1 MYANCKDIQNRSKR
15 IASNTL
21 VLFARMLI
29 ITFVNLYTVRWVLA
43 GLGTEDYG
51 IFNAVAGVVTAST
64 CISSVL
70 ALSTQRFY
78 SFAMGKGESDRLKE
92 IFSVSL
98 NIVVMIALVLLV
110 LFEIVGPWL
119 ISTQLT
125 IPVER
130 MEAAQWILQFSL
142 FSFIFTLLQIPF
154 IGAVFANENMG
165 YYALI
170 STIDCIVK
178 LLIAYCIGITG
189 GDDLV
194 YYGAALML
202 EAFMVMMLYVI
213 IARRKYPEC
222 KYTIVKKKKT
232 LYKELFSFSGWSFYG
247 ALAGV
252 GMTQGSTIIL
262 NVFFGPIINAA
273 FGIANQIYNAINT
286 LTNSIAIAF
295 RPAMIKSYSA
305 KENKYLEQLFFAS
318 SKAIL
323 YLLAMVLIPFIFE
336 AETLLTL
343 WLGECT
349 PTMVLFARLYAVYT
363 ICLALHNPITTIIQA
378 TGNIRKYSMYVE
390 SMTILCLPVSW
401 LLFKLGMPP
410 YFVFVT
416 MIGLCILAH
425 IIRLLMLQSSIS
437 VFTIS
442 KYLVRLVLP
451 GILIIS
457 ITTLIVYCIETLHVN
472 RIFQFLL
479 SFAVSAISIS
489 ILLYAVGISKKE
501 RTLIKELVN
510 RKLKK
515 IKQYGLHL
523 IGIVSNHCYTL
534 LLGRLY

>member
-1 MYANCKDIQNRSKR
+1 M
-15 IASNTL
+15 
-21 VLFARMLI
+21 
-29 ITFVNLYTVRWVLA
+29 
-43 GLGTEDYG
+43 
-51 IFNAVAGVVTAST
+51 
-64 CISSVL
+64 
-70 ALSTQRFY
+70 
-78 SFAMGKGESDRLKE
+78 
-92 IFSVSL
+92 SL
-98 NIVVMIALVLLV
+98 NIVVLIALFLFV

-119 ISTQLT
+119 VSTQLT
-125 IPVER
+125 IPGER
-130 MEAAQWILQFSL
+130 LEAAQWILQFSL

-178 LLIAYCIGITG
+178 LFIAYSIGITG

-222 KYTIVKKKKT
+222 KYTIVKKKT

-286 LTNSIAIAF
+286 LTNSVVIAF

-305 KENKYLEQLFFAS
+305 KENGYLEQLFFAS

-323 YLLAMVLIPFIFE
+323 YLLSMVLIPFIFE
-336 AETLLTL
+336 AETLLKL

-349 PTMVLFARLYAVYT
+349 PTMVLFAQLYAVYT

-401 LLFKLGMPP
+401 GFFKLGMPS
-410 YFVFVT
+410 YYVFIT

-425 IIRLLMLQSSIS
+425 IIRLLMLQTSIS
-437 VFTIS
+437 DLTVS
-442 KYLVRLVLP
+442 KYLAKLVLP
-451 GILIIS
+451 GFLIIS
-457 ITTLIVYCIETLHVN
+457 ITTLTVYCVEGLHTN
-472 RIFQFLL
+472 RILQLFL
-479 SFAVSAISIS
+479 SFVVSAISIS

-501 RTLIKELVN
+501 RSLIKDLVN
-510 RKLKK
+510 RKIKK
-515 IKQYGLHL
+515 
-523 IGIVSNHCYTL
+523 
-534 LLGRLY
+534 

>member
-78 SFAMGKGESDRLKE
+78 SFAMGKGEQERLKE

-98 NIVVMIALVLLV
+98 NIVMMIALVLFI

-178 LLIAYCIGITG
+178 LLIAYCIGMTG
-189 GDDLV
+189 GDNLV

-202 EAFMVMMLYVI
+202 EAFMVMLLYVF

-222 KYTIVKKKKT
+222 KYIIVKKKI

-286 LTNSIAIAF
+286 LTNSVVIAF
-295 RPAMIKSYSA
+295 RPAMIKAYSSNE
-305 KENKYLEQLFFAS
+305 KGYLEQLFFAS

-323 YLLAMVLIPFIFE
+323 YLLSMVLIPFIFE

-349 PTMVLFARLYAVYT
+349 PTMVLFAQLYAIYT

-401 LLFKLGMPP
+401 VLFKLGMPS
-410 YFVFVT
+410 YYVFVT

-425 IIRLLMLQSSIS
+425 IIRLLMLQTSIS
-437 VFTIS
+437 DLTVS
-442 KYLVRLVLP
+442 KYQARLVLP

-457 ITTLIVYCIETLHVN
+457 ITTLIVYCVEGLHTN
-472 RIFQFLL
+472 RILQLFL
-479 SFAVSAISIS
+479 SFIVSAISIS

-501 RTLIKELVN
+501 RSLIKDLVN
-510 RKLKK
+510 RKIKK
-515 IKQYGLHL
+515 
-523 IGIVSNHCYTL
+523 
-534 LLGRLY
+534 

>member
-1 MYANCKDIQNRSKR
+1 MSENNKDIQNRSKR

-21 VLFARMLI
+21 ALFARMLI
-29 ITFVNLYTVRWVLA
+29 ITFVNLYTVRWVLS

-64 CISSVL
+64 CVSSVL

-78 SFAMGKGESDRLKE
+78 SFAMGKGEQERLKE

-98 NIVVMIALVLLV
+98 NIVMIIALVFFI
-110 LFEIVGPWL
+110 LFEIAGPWL
-119 ISTQLT
+119 VSTQLT
-125 IPVER
+125 IPHER
-130 MEAAQWILQFSL
+130 LEAAQWILQFSL

-178 LLIAYCIGITG
+178 LLIAYCIGMTG
-189 GDDLV
+189 GDNLV

-202 EAFMVMMLYVI
+202 EAFMVMSLYVI

-222 KYTIVKKKKT
+222 KYTIVKKKKI
-232 LYKELFSFSGWSFYG
+232 LYKELFSFSSWSFYG

-286 LTNSIAIAF
+286 LTNSVVIAF
-295 RPAMIKSYSA
+295 RPAMIKAYSSN
-305 KENKYLEQLFFAS
+305 ENGYLEQLFFAS

-323 YLLAMVLIPFIFE
+323 YLLSMVLIPFIFE

-401 LLFKLGMPP
+401 VLFKLGMPS
-410 YFVFVT
+410 YYVFVT
-416 MIGLCILAH
+416 MIGLCVLAH
-425 IIRLLMLQSSIS
+425 IIRLLMLQTSIS
-437 VFTIS
+437 DLTVS
-442 KYLVRLVLP
+442 KYLARLVLP

-457 ITTLIVYCIETLHVN
+457 ITTLIIYCVEELHTN
-472 RIFQFLL
+472 RILQLFL
-479 SFAVSAISIS
+479 SFIVSGISIS

-501 RTLIKELVN
+501 RSLIKDLVN
-510 RKLKK
+510 RKIKK
-515 IKQYGLHL
+515 
-523 IGIVSNHCYTL
+523 
-534 LLGRLY
+534 

>member
-1 MYANCKDIQNRSKR
+1 MYASSKNIQNRSKR

-29 ITFVNLYTVRWVLA
+29 ITFVNLYTIRWVLA

-64 CISSVL
+64 CFSNVL

-78 SFAMGKGESDRLKE
+78 SFAMGKGDTERLKE

-98 NIVVMIALVLLV
+98 NIVMLTALI
-110 LFEIVGPWL
+110 LFIIIELIGPWL

-125 IPVER
+125 IPQER
-130 MEAAQWILQFSL
+130 LEVAQWIFQFSL
-142 FSFIFTLLQIPF
+142 CSFIFTLLQIPF
-154 IGAVFANENMG
+154 IGAIFANENMG

-178 LLIAYCIGITG
+178 LLIAYCIGMTG
-189 GDDLV
+189 GDNLLF
-194 YYGAALML
+194 YGAALMF
-202 EAFMVMMLYVI
+202 EALMVMILYII
-213 IARRKYPEC
+213 IAKKKYSEC
-222 KYTIVKKKKT
+222 KYTIVRKKS

-262 NVFFGPIINAA
+262 NIFFGPIINAA

-286 LTNSIAIAF
+286 LTNSIVIAF

-305 KENKYLEQLFFAS
+305 KENGYLEQLFFAS

-323 YLLAMVLIPFIFE
+323 YLLTMVLIPFIFE
-336 AETLLTL
+336 AETLLKL
-343 WLGECT
+343 WLGKYT
-349 PTMVLFARLYAVYT
+349 PTMVLYSRLYAVYT

-390 SMTILCLPVSW
+390 SLTILCLPICW
-401 LLFKLGMPP
+401 ILFKLGMPS
-410 YFVFVT
+410 YYVFIT

-425 IIRLLMLQSSIS
+425 IIRLLMLQKSIS
-437 VFTIS
+437 YLTIF
-442 KYLVRLVLP
+442 KYMERLVLP

-457 ITTLIVYCIETLHVN
+457 ATTLIVYCVETLNTN
-472 RIFQFLL
+472 RILQLIL

-489 ILLYAVGISKKE
+489 ILLYTVGISKTE
-501 RTLIKELVN
+501 RKLIKELVN
-510 RKLKK
+510 RKIKK
-515 IKQYGLHL
+515 
-523 IGIVSNHCYTL
+523 
-534 LLGRLY
+534 

>member
-1 MYANCKDIQNRSKR
+1 MSEKSKDIQNRSKR
-15 IASNTL
+15 ISSKTV

-43 GLGTEDYG
+43 GLGTIDYG

-64 CISSVL
+64 CFSSVL

-78 SFAMGKGESDRLKE
+78 SFAMGKGEQERLKE

-98 NIVVMIALVLLV
+98 NIVILIALVLFV
-110 LFEIVGPWL
+110 LFEIAGPWL
-119 ISTQLT
+119 VSTQLT
-125 IPVER
+125 IPGER
-130 MEAAQWILQFSL
+130 LEAALWILQFSL

-178 LLIAYCIGITG
+178 LLIAYCIGMTG
-189 GDDLV
+189 GDNLV
-194 YYGAALML
+194 YYGAALMF
-202 EAFMVMMLYVI
+202 EAFIVMMLYVI

-222 KYTIVKKKKT
+222 KYTIVKKKT

-286 LTNSIAIAF
+286 LTNSVVIAF

-305 KENKYLEQLFFAS
+305 RETGYLEQLFFAS

-349 PTMVLFARLYAVYT
+349 PTMVLYARLYAIYT
-363 ICLALHNPITTIIQA
+363 ICMALHNPITTIIQA

-401 LLFKLGMPP
+401 CLFKLGMPS
-410 YFVFVT
+410 YFVFIT

-425 IIRLLMLQSSIS
+425 IIRLLMLQRSIS
-437 VFTIS
+437 NFTIS
-442 KYLVRLVLP
+442 KYLMRLVLP
-451 GILIIS
+451 GVLIVS
-457 ITTLIVYCIETLHVN
+457 TTTLIVYCVETLHTN
-472 RIFQFLL
+472 RFLQLTL
-479 SFAVSAISIS
+479 SFAVSAVCIS
-489 ILLYAVGISKKE
+489 ILLYAVGISNKE
-501 RTLIKELVN
+501 RDLIKELVN

-515 IKQYGLHL
+515 
-523 IGIVSNHCYTL
+523 
-534 LLGRLY
+534 

>member
-1 MYANCKDIQNRSKR
+1 MSGKNKDIQNRSKR

-78 SFAMGKGESDRLKE
+78 SFAMGKGEQERLKE

-98 NIVVMIALVLLV
+98 NIVMLIALILFI
-110 LFEIVGPWL
+110 LFEIAGPWL
-119 ISTQLT
+119 VSTQLT
-125 IPVER
+125 IPGER
-130 MEAAQWILQFSL
+130 LEAAQWILQLSL
-142 FSFIFTLLQIPF
+142 FSFMFTLLQIPF

-178 LLIAYCIGITG
+178 LFIAYCIGMTG

-194 YYGAALML
+194 YYGTALML
-202 EAFMVMMLYVI
+202 EAFMVMLLYVI

-222 KYTIVKKKKT
+222 KYTIVKKKT

-262 NVFFGPIINAA
+262 NVFFGPTINAA

-286 LTNSIAIAF
+286 LTNSVVIAF

-305 KENKYLEQLFFAS
+305 KENGYLEQLFFAS

-323 YLLAMVLIPFIFE
+323 YLLSMVLIPFIFE
-336 AETLLTL
+336 AETLLKL

-378 TGNIRKYSMYVE
+378 TGNIRKYSIYVE
-390 SMTILCLPVSW
+390 SMTILCLPVCW
-401 LLFKLGMPP
+401 GLFKLGMPS
-410 YFVFVT
+410 YYVFVT

-425 IIRLLMLQSSIS
+425 IIRLLMLQASITDLT
-437 VFTIS
+437 VS
-442 KYLVRLVLP
+442 KYLARLVLP

-457 ITTLIVYCIETLHVN
+457 MTTLIVYCIEGLHTN
-472 RIFQFLL
+472 RILQLIL
-479 SFAVSAISIS
+479 AFAVSAVSIS
-489 ILLYAVGISKKE
+489 ILLYTVGISKKE
-501 RTLIKELVN
+501 RSLIKELVN

-515 IKQYGLHL
+515 
-523 IGIVSNHCYTL
+523 
-534 LLGRLY
+534 

>member
-98 NIVVMIALVLLV
+98 NIVVLIALVLLV

-178 LLIAYCIGITG
+178 LLIAYSIGMTG
-189 GDDLV
+189 GDNLV

-202 EAFMVMMLYVI
+202 EAFMVMLLYVI

-222 KYTIVKKKKT
+222 KYTIVKKKI

-286 LTNSIAIAF
+286 LTNSVVIAF
-295 RPAMIKSYSA
+295 RPAMIKAYSSN
-305 KENKYLEQLFFAS
+305 ENGYLEQLFFAS

-323 YLLAMVLIPFIFE
+323 YLLSMVLIPFIFE

-349 PTMVLFARLYAVYT
+349 PTMVLFAQLYAVYT

-401 LLFKLGMPP
+401 VLFKLGMPS
-410 YFVFVT
+410 YYVFVT

-425 IIRLLMLQSSIS
+425 IIRLLMLQTSIS
-437 VFTIS
+437 DLTVS
-442 KYLVRLVLP
+442 KYLARLVLP

-457 ITTLIVYCIETLHVN
+457 ITTLIVYCVEGLHTN
-472 RIFQFLL
+472 RILQLFL
-479 SFAVSAISIS
+479 SFIVSAISIS

-501 RTLIKELVN
+501 RSLIKDLVN
-510 RKLKK
+510 RKIKK
-515 IKQYGLHL
+515 
-523 IGIVSNHCYTL
+523 
-534 LLGRLY
+534 

>member
-1 MYANCKDIQNRSKR
+1 MSEKNKDIQNRSKR

-78 SFAMGKGESDRLKE
+78 SFAMGKGEQERLKE

-98 NIVVMIALVLLV
+98 NIVMMIALVLFI

-178 LLIAYCIGITG
+178 LLIAYSIGMTG
-189 GDDLV
+189 GDNLV

-202 EAFMVMMLYVI
+202 EAFMVMLLYVI

-222 KYTIVKKKKT
+222 KYTIVKKKI

-286 LTNSIAIAF
+286 LTNSVVIAF
-295 RPAMIKSYSA
+295 RPAMIKAYSSNE
-305 KENKYLEQLFFAS
+305 KGYLEQLFFAS

-323 YLLAMVLIPFIFE
+323 YLLSMVLIPFIFE

-349 PTMVLFARLYAVYT
+349 PTMVLFAQLYAVYT

-401 LLFKLGMPP
+401 VLFKLGMPS
-410 YFVFVT
+410 YYVFVT

-425 IIRLLMLQSSIS
+425 IIRLLMLQTSIS
-437 VFTIS
+437 DLTAS
-442 KYLVRLVLP
+442 KYLARLVLP

-457 ITTLIVYCIETLHVN
+457 ITTLIIYCVEGLHTN
-472 RIFQFLL
+472 RILQLFL
-479 SFAVSAISIS
+479 SFIVSAISIS

-501 RTLIKELVN
+501 RSLIKDLVN
-510 RKLKK
+510 RKIKK
-515 IKQYGLHL
+515 
-523 IGIVSNHCYTL
+523 
-534 LLGRLY
+534 

>member
-29 ITFVNLYTVRWVLA
+29 ITFVNLYNVRWVLA

-78 SFAMGKGESDRLKE
+78 SFAMGKGEQERLKE

-98 NIVVMIALVLLV
+98 NIVMMIALVLFI

-178 LLIAYCIGITG
+178 LLIAYCIGMTG
-189 GDDLV
+189 GDNLV

-202 EAFMVMMLYVI
+202 EAFMVMLLYVI

-222 KYTIVKKKKT
+222 KYTIVKKKI

-286 LTNSIAIAF
+286 LTNSVVIAF
-295 RPAMIKSYSA
+295 RPAMIKAYSSNE
-305 KENKYLEQLFFAS
+305 KGYLEQLFFAS

-323 YLLAMVLIPFIFE
+323 YLLSMVLIPFIFE

-349 PTMVLFARLYAVYT
+349 PTMVLFAQLYAVYT

-401 LLFKLGMPP
+401 VLFKLGMPS
-410 YFVFVT
+410 YYVFVT

-425 IIRLLMLQSSIS
+425 IIRLLMLQTSIS
-437 VFTIS
+437 DLTVS
-442 KYLVRLVLP
+442 KYQARLVLP

-457 ITTLIVYCIETLHVN
+457 ITTLIVYCVEGLHTN
-472 RIFQFLL
+472 RILQLFL
-479 SFAVSAISIS
+479 SFIVSAISIS

-501 RTLIKELVN
+501 RSLIKDLVN
-510 RKLKK
+510 RKIKK
-515 IKQYGLHL
+515 
-523 IGIVSNHCYTL
+523 
-534 LLGRLY
+534 

>member
-78 SFAMGKGESDRLKE
+78 SFAMGKGEQERLKE

-98 NIVVMIALVLLV
+98 NIVMMIALVLFI

-178 LLIAYCIGITG
+178 LLIAYSIGMTG
-189 GDDLV
+189 GDNLV

-202 EAFMVMMLYVI
+202 EAFMVMLLYVF

-222 KYTIVKKKKT
+222 KYTIVKKKI

-286 LTNSIAIAF
+286 LTNSVVIAF
-295 RPAMIKSYSA
+295 RPAMIKAYSSNE
-305 KENKYLEQLFFAS
+305 KGYLEQLFFAS

-323 YLLAMVLIPFIFE
+323 YLLSMVLIPFIFE

-349 PTMVLFARLYAVYT
+349 PTMVLFAQLYAVYT

-401 LLFKLGMPP
+401 VLFKLGMPS
-410 YFVFVT
+410 YYVFVT

-425 IIRLLMLQSSIS
+425 IIRLLMLQTSIS
-437 VFTIS
+437 DLTAS
-442 KYLVRLVLP
+442 KYLARLVLP

-457 ITTLIVYCIETLHVN
+457 ITTLIIYCVEGLHTN
-472 RIFQFLL
+472 RILQLFL
-479 SFAVSAISIS
+479 SFIVSAISIS

-501 RTLIKELVN
+501 RSLIKDLVN
-510 RKLKK
+510 RKIKK
-515 IKQYGLHL
+515 
-523 IGIVSNHCYTL
+523 
-534 LLGRLY
+534 

>member
-78 SFAMGKGESDRLKE
+78 SFAMGKGEQERLKE

-98 NIVVMIALVLLV
+98 NIVMMIALVLFI

-178 LLIAYCIGITG
+178 LLIAYSIGMTG

-202 EAFMVMMLYVI
+202 EAFMVMLLYVF

-222 KYTIVKKKKT
+222 KYTIVKKKI

-286 LTNSIAIAF
+286 LTNSVVIAF
-295 RPAMIKSYSA
+295 RPAMIKAYSSNE
-305 KENKYLEQLFFAS
+305 KGYLEQLFFAS

-323 YLLAMVLIPFIFE
+323 YLLSMVLIPFIFE

-349 PTMVLFARLYAVYT
+349 PTMVLFARLYAIYT
-363 ICLALHNPITTIIQA
+363 ICMALHNPITTIIQA

-401 LLFKLGMPP
+401 GLFKLGMPS
-410 YFVFVT
+410 YYVFIT
-416 MIGLCILAH
+416 MIGLCVLAH
-425 IIRLLMLQSSIS
+425 IIRLLMLQTSIS
-437 VFTIS
+437 DLTVS
-442 KYLVRLVLP
+442 KYLARLVLP

-457 ITTLIVYCIETLHVN
+457 ITTLIVYCVEGLHTN
-472 RIFQFLL
+472 RILQLFL
-479 SFAVSAISIS
+479 SYIVSAISIS
-489 ILLYAVGISKKE
+489 ILLYAVGISKNE
-501 RTLIKELVN
+501 RSLIKDLVN

-515 IKQYGLHL
+515 
-523 IGIVSNHCYTL
+523 
-534 LLGRLY
+534 

>member
-1 MYANCKDIQNRSKR
+1 MYANCKDIQNHSKR

-98 NIVVMIALVLLV
+98 NIVVLIALFLFV
-110 LFEIVGPWL
+110 LFEIAGPWL
-119 ISTQLT
+119 VSTQLT
-125 IPVER
+125 IPEER
-130 MEAAQWILQFSL
+130 LEAAQWILQFSL

-154 IGAVFANENMG
+154 IGAVFANENMR

-178 LLIAYCIGITG
+178 LLIAYSIGITG

-286 LTNSIAIAF
+286 LTNSVIIAF

-305 KENKYLEQLFFAS
+305 KENGYLEQLFFAS

-349 PTMVLFARLYAVYT
+349 PTMVLFSRLYTIYT
-363 ICLALHNPITTIIQA
+363 ICMALHNPITTIIQA

-401 LLFKLGMPP
+401 CLFKLGMPS
-410 YFVFVT
+410 YFVFIT

-425 IIRLLMLQSSIS
+425 IIRLLMLQTSIS
-437 VFTIS
+437 DLTVS
-442 KYLVRLVLP
+442 KYLAKLVLP
-451 GILIIS
+451 GFLIIS
-457 ITTLIVYCIETLHVN
+457 ITTLIVYCVEGLHTN
-472 RIFQFLL
+472 RILQLFL
-479 SFAVSAISIS
+479 SFVVSAISIS

-501 RTLIKELVN
+501 RSLIKDLVN
-510 RKLKK
+510 RKK
-515 IKQYGLHL
+515 
-523 IGIVSNHCYTL
+523 
-534 LLGRLY
+534 

>member
-1 MYANCKDIQNRSKR
+1 MSNKNKDIQNRSKR

-29 ITFVNLYTVRWVLA
+29 ITFVNLYTVRWVLT

-64 CISSVL
+64 CFSSVL

-78 SFAMGKGESDRLKE
+78 SFAMGKGEQERLKE

-98 NIVVMIALVLLV
+98 NIVMLIAFV
-110 LFEIVGPWL
+110 LFVLFKLAGPWL
-119 ISTQLT
+119 VSTQLT
-125 IPVER
+125 IPAER
-130 MEAAQWILQFSL
+130 LEAAQWILQFSL

-178 LLIAYCIGITG
+178 LLIAYCIGMTG
-189 GDDLV
+189 GDNLV

-202 EAFMVMMLYVI
+202 EAFMVMLLYVI
-213 IARRKYPEC
+213 ISRKKYQEC
-222 KYTIVKKKKT
+222 KYTIVKKKT

-286 LTNSIAIAF
+286 LTNSVVIAF

-305 KENKYLEQLFFAS
+305 KENGYLEQLFFAS

-323 YLLAMVLIPFIFE
+323 YLLSMVLIPFIFE
-336 AETLLTL
+336 AETLLKL

-378 TGNIRKYSMYVE
+378 TGNIRKYSIYVE

-401 LLFKLGMPP
+401 VLFKLGMPS

-425 IIRLLMLQSSIS
+425 IIRLLMLQASIADLT
-437 VFTIS
+437 VS
-442 KYLVRLVLP
+442 KYLARLVLP

-457 ITTLIVYCIETLHVN
+457 MTTLIVYCIEGLHTN
-472 RIFQFLL
+472 RILQLIL
-479 SFAVSAISIS
+479 AFAVSAVSIS
-489 ILLYAVGISKKE
+489 ILLYTVGISKKE
-501 RTLIKELVN
+501 RSLIKELVN

-515 IKQYGLHL
+515 
-523 IGIVSNHCYTL
+523 
-534 LLGRLY
+534 

>member
-1 MYANCKDIQNRSKR
+1 MSGKNKDIQNRSKR

-78 SFAMGKGESDRLKE
+78 SFAMGKGEQERLKE

-98 NIVVMIALVLLV
+98 NIVMLIALILFI
-110 LFEIVGPWL
+110 LFEIAGPWL
-119 ISTQLT
+119 VSTQLT
-125 IPVER
+125 IPAER
-130 MEAAQWILQFSL
+130 LEAAQWILQFSL

-178 LLIAYCIGITG
+178 LLIAYCIGMTG
-189 GDDLV
+189 GDNLV

-202 EAFMVMMLYVI
+202 EAFMVMLLYVI
-213 IARRKYPEC
+213 ISRKKYPEC
-222 KYTIVKKKKT
+222 KYTIVKKKT

-286 LTNSIAIAF
+286 LTNSVVIAF

-305 KENKYLEQLFFAS
+305 KENGYLEQLFFAS

-323 YLLAMVLIPFIFE
+323 YLLSMVLIPFIFE

-378 TGNIRKYSMYVE
+378 TGNIRKYSIYVE

-401 LLFKLGMPP
+401 VLFKLGMPS

-425 IIRLLMLQSSIS
+425 IIRLLMLQASITDLT
-437 VFTIS
+437 VS
-442 KYLVRLVLP
+442 KYMARLVLP

-457 ITTLIVYCIETLHVN
+457 MTTLIVYCIEGLHTN
-472 RIFQFLL
+472 RILQLIL
-479 SFAVSAISIS
+479 AFAVSAVSIS
-489 ILLYAVGISKKE
+489 ILLYTVGISKKE
-501 RTLIKELVN
+501 RSLIKELVN

-515 IKQYGLHL
+515 
-523 IGIVSNHCYTL
+523 
-534 LLGRLY
+534 

>member
-29 ITFVNLYTVRWVLA
+29 ITFVNLYTVRWILA

-64 CISSVL
+64 CVSSVL

-78 SFAMGKGESDRLKE
+78 SFAMGKGEQERLKE

-98 NIVVMIALVLLV
+98 NIVMMIAFVLLV
-110 LFEIVGPWL
+110 LFELAGPWL
-119 ISTQLT
+119 VSTQLT
-125 IPVER
+125 IPQER
-130 MEAAQWILQFSL
+130 LEAAQWILLFSL

-178 LLIAYCIGITG
+178 LLIAYCIGMTG
-189 GDDLV
+189 GDNLV

-202 EAFMVMMLYVI
+202 EAFMVMLLYVI

-222 KYTIVKKKKT
+222 KYTIVKKKI

-286 LTNSIAIAF
+286 LTNSVIIAF

-305 KENKYLEQLFFAS
+305 KENGYLEQLFFAS

-349 PTMVLFARLYAVYT
+349 PTLVLFSRLYTIYT
-363 ICLALHNPITTIIQA
+363 ICMALHNPITTIIQA
-378 TGNIRKYSMYVE
+378 TGNIRQYSMYVE

-401 LLFKLGMPP
+401 VLFKLGMPS
-410 YFVFVT
+410 YYVFVT
-416 MIGLCILAH
+416 MIGLCVLAH
-425 IIRLLMLQSSIS
+425 IIRLLMLQTSIS
-437 VFTIS
+437 DLTVS
-442 KYLVRLVLP
+442 KYLAKLVLP
-451 GILIIS
+451 GFLIIS
-457 ITTLIVYCIETLHVN
+457 ITTLIVYCVEGLHTN
-472 RIFQFLL
+472 RNLQLFL
-479 SFAVSAISIS
+479 SFIVSAISIS
-489 ILLYAVGISKKE
+489 ILLYTVGISKNE
-501 RTLIKELVN
+501 RSLIKDLVN
-510 RKLKK
+510 RKIKK
-515 IKQYGLHL
+515 
-523 IGIVSNHCYTL
+523 
-534 LLGRLY
+534 

>member
-1 MYANCKDIQNRSKR
+1 MSGKNKDIQNRSKR

-78 SFAMGKGESDRLKE
+78 SFAMGKGEQERLKE

-98 NIVVMIALVLLV
+98 NIVMLIALILFI
-110 LFEIVGPWL
+110 LFEIAGPWL
-119 ISTQLT
+119 VSTQLT
-125 IPVER
+125 IPGER
-130 MEAAQWILQFSL
+130 LEAAQWILQLSL
-142 FSFIFTLLQIPF
+142 FSFMFTLLQIPF

-178 LLIAYCIGITG
+178 LFIAYCIGMTG

-194 YYGAALML
+194 YYGTALML
-202 EAFMVMMLYVI
+202 EAFMVMLLYVI

-222 KYTIVKKKKT
+222 KYTIVKKKT

-286 LTNSIAIAF
+286 LTNSVVIAF

-305 KENKYLEQLFFAS
+305 NENGYLEQLFFAS

-323 YLLAMVLIPFIFE
+323 YLLSMVLIPFIFE
-336 AETLLTL
+336 AETLLKL

-378 TGNIRKYSMYVE
+378 TGNIRKYSIYVE

-401 LLFKLGMPP
+401 GLFKLGLPS
-410 YFVFVT
+410 YNVFVT
-416 MIGLCILAH
+416 MIGLCVLAH
-425 IIRLLMLQSSIS
+425 IIRLLMLQASIS
-437 VFTIS
+437 DLTVS
-442 KYLVRLVLP
+442 KYLARLVLP

-457 ITTLIVYCIETLHVN
+457 ITTLIIYCVEELHTN
-472 RIFQFLL
+472 RILQLFL
-479 SFAVSAISIS
+479 SFIVSGISIS

-501 RTLIKELVN
+501 RSLIKDLVN
-510 RKLKK
+510 RKIKK
-515 IKQYGLHL
+515 
-523 IGIVSNHCYTL
+523 
-534 LLGRLY
+534 

>member
-21 VLFARMLI
+21 ALFARMLI
-29 ITFVNLYTVRWVLA
+29 ITFVNLYTVRWVLS

-64 CISSVL
+64 CVSSVL

-78 SFAMGKGESDRLKE
+78 SFAMGKGEQERLKE

-98 NIVVMIALVLLV
+98 NIVMMIAFVLLV
-110 LFEIVGPWL
+110 LFELAGPWL
-119 ISTQLT
+119 VSTQLT
-125 IPVER
+125 IPQER
-130 MEAAQWILQFSL
+130 LEAAQWILQFSL

-178 LLIAYCIGITG
+178 LLIAYSIGMTG
-189 GDDLV
+189 GDNLV

-202 EAFMVMMLYVI
+202 EAFMVMLLYVI

-222 KYTIVKKKKT
+222 KYTIVKKKI

-286 LTNSIAIAF
+286 LTNSVVIAF
-295 RPAMIKSYSA
+295 RPAMIKAYSSNE
-305 KENKYLEQLFFAS
+305 KGYLEQLFFAS

-323 YLLAMVLIPFIFE
+323 YLLSMVLIPFIFE

-349 PTMVLFARLYAVYT
+349 PTMVLFAQLYAVYT

-378 TGNIRKYSMYVE
+378 TGHIRKYSMYVE

-425 IIRLLMLQSSIS
+425 IIRLLMLQASIS
-437 VFTIS
+437 DLTVS
-442 KYLVRLVLP
+442 KYLARLVLP

-457 ITTLIVYCIETLHVN
+457 ITTLIVYCVEGLHTN
-472 RIFQFLL
+472 WILQLLL
-479 SFAVSAISIS
+479 SFAISAVSIS
-489 ILLYAVGISKKE
+489 ILLYVIGISKKE
-501 RTLIKELVN
+501 RSLIKELVN
-510 RKLKK
+510 RKINK
-515 IKQYGLHL
+515 
-523 IGIVSNHCYTL
+523 
-534 LLGRLY
+534 

>member
-1 MYANCKDIQNRSKR
+1 MSDKNKDIQNRSKR

-29 ITFVNLYTVRWVLA
+29 ITFVNLYTVRWVLS
-43 GLGTEDYG
+43 GLGAEDYG

-64 CISSVL
+64 CFSSVL

-78 SFAMGKGESDRLKE
+78 SFAMGKGESGRLKE

-98 NIVVMIALVLLV
+98 NIVVLIAFV
-110 LFEIVGPWL
+110 LFIIFEILGPWL

-125 IPVER
+125 IPGNR
-130 MEAAQWILQFSL
+130 LEAALLILQFSL

-178 LLIAYCIGITG
+178 LLIAYCIGMTG
-189 GDDLV
+189 GDNLV
-194 YYGAALML
+194 YYGAALMF
-202 EAFMVMMLYVI
+202 EALMVMMLYII
-213 IARRKYPEC
+213 IAKKKYPEC
-222 KYTIVKKKKT
+222 KYTIVRKKS

-252 GMTQGSTIIL
+252 GMTQGSTILL

-273 FGIANQIYNAINT
+273 FGIANQVYNATIT
-286 LTNSIAIAF
+286 LTNSIVIAF

-305 KENKYLEQLFFAS
+305 KENGYLEQLFFAS

-323 YLLAMVLIPFIFE
+323 YLLSMVLIPFIFE

-401 LLFKLGMPP
+401 VLFKLGLPS

-425 IIRLLMLQSSIS
+425 IIRLLMLQASIADLT
-437 VFTIS
+437 VS
-442 KYLVRLVLP
+442 KYLARLVLP

-457 ITTLIVYCIETLHVN
+457 MTTLIVYCIEGLHTN
-472 RIFQFLL
+472 RILQLIL
-479 SFAVSAISIS
+479 AFAVSAVSIS
-489 ILLYAVGISKKE
+489 ILLYVIGISKKE
-501 RTLIKELVN
+501 RSLIKELVN

-515 IKQYGLHL
+515 
-523 IGIVSNHCYTL
+523 
-534 LLGRLY
+534 

>member
-78 SFAMGKGESDRLKE
+78 SFAMGKGEQERLKE

-98 NIVVMIALVLLV
+98 NIVMMITLVLFI

-178 LLIAYCIGITG
+178 LLIAYSIGMTG

-202 EAFMVMMLYVI
+202 EAFMVMLLYVF

-222 KYTIVKKKKT
+222 KYTIVKKKI

-286 LTNSIAIAF
+286 LTNSVVIAF
-295 RPAMIKSYSA
+295 RPAMIKAYSSNE
-305 KENKYLEQLFFAS
+305 KGYLEQLFFAS

-323 YLLAMVLIPFIFE
+323 YLLSMVLIPFIFE

-349 PTMVLFARLYAVYT
+349 PTMVLFAQLYAIYT

-401 LLFKLGMPP
+401 VLFKLGMPS
-410 YFVFVT
+410 YYVFVT
-416 MIGLCILAH
+416 MIGLCVLAH
-425 IIRLLMLQSSIS
+425 IIRLLMLQTSIS
-437 VFTIS
+437 DLTAS
-442 KYLVRLVLP
+442 KYLARLVLP

-457 ITTLIVYCIETLHVN
+457 ITTLIIYCVEGLHTN
-472 RIFQFLL
+472 RILQLFL
-479 SFAVSAISIS
+479 SFIVSAISIS

-501 RTLIKELVN
+501 RSLIKDLVN
-510 RKLKK
+510 RKIKK
-515 IKQYGLHL
+515 
-523 IGIVSNHCYTL
+523 
-534 LLGRLY
+534 

>member
-1 MYANCKDIQNRSKR
+1 MSENNKDIPNRSKR

-29 ITFVNLYTVRWVLA
+29 ITFVNLYTIRWVLA

-64 CISSVL
+64 CASSVL

-78 SFAMGKGESDRLKE
+78 SFAMGKGEQERLKE

-98 NIVVMIALVLLV
+98 NIVMMIAFILLVLLE
-110 LFEIVGPWL
+110 LAGPWL
-119 ISTQLT
+119 VSTQLT
-125 IPVER
+125 IPQER
-130 MEAAQWILQFSL
+130 LEAAQWILQFSL

-154 IGAVFANENMG
+154 IGAVFANENME

-178 LLIAYCIGITG
+178 LLIAYCIGMTG
-189 GDDLV
+189 GDNLF
-194 YYGAALML
+194 YYGAALMI
-202 EAFMVMMLYVI
+202 EAFMVMLLYVI

-222 KYTIVKKKKT
+222 KYTIVKKKI

-286 LTNSIAIAF
+286 LTNSVVIAF
-295 RPAMIKSYSA
+295 RPAMIKAYSSNE
-305 KENKYLEQLFFAS
+305 KGYLEQLFFAS

-323 YLLAMVLIPFIFE
+323 YLLSMVLIPFIFE

-349 PTMVLFARLYAVYT
+349 PTMVLFAQLYAIYT

-401 LLFKLGMPP
+401 VLFKLGMPS
-410 YFVFVT
+410 YYVFVT
-416 MIGLCILAH
+416 MIGLCVLAH
-425 IIRLLMLQSSIS
+425 IIRLLMLQTSIS
-437 VFTIS
+437 DLTAS
-442 KYLVRLVLP
+442 KYLARLVLP

-457 ITTLIVYCIETLHVN
+457 ITTLIIYCVEGLHTN
-472 RIFQFLL
+472 RILQLFL
-479 SFAVSAISIS
+479 SFIVSAISIS

-501 RTLIKELVN
+501 RSLIKDLVN
-510 RKLKK
+510 RKIKK
-515 IKQYGLHL
+515 
-523 IGIVSNHCYTL
+523 
-534 LLGRLY
+534 

>member
-1 MYANCKDIQNRSKR
+1 MSEKNKDIQNRSKR

-78 SFAMGKGESDRLKE
+78 SFAMGKGEQERLKE

-98 NIVVMIALVLLV
+98 NIVMMIALVLFI

-178 LLIAYCIGITG
+178 LLIAYSIGMTG
-189 GDDLV
+189 GDNLV

-202 EAFMVMMLYVI
+202 EAFMVMLLYVI

-222 KYTIVKKKKT
+222 KYTIVKKKI

-286 LTNSIAIAF
+286 LTNSVVIAF
-295 RPAMIKSYSA
+295 RPAMIKAYSSNE
-305 KENKYLEQLFFAS
+305 KGYLEQLFFAS

-323 YLLAMVLIPFIFE
+323 YLLSMVLIPFIFE

-349 PTMVLFARLYAVYT
+349 PTMVLFAQLYAVYT

-401 LLFKLGMPP
+401 VLFKLGMPS
-410 YFVFVT
+410 YYVFVT

-425 IIRLLMLQSSIS
+425 IIRLLMLQTSIS
-437 VFTIS
+437 DLTVS
-442 KYLVRLVLP
+442 KYQARLVLP

-457 ITTLIVYCIETLHVN
+457 ITTLIVYCVEGLHTN
-472 RIFQFLL
+472 RILQLFL
-479 SFAVSAISIS
+479 SFIVSAISIS

-501 RTLIKELVN
+501 RSLIKDLVN
-510 RKLKK
+510 RKIKK
-515 IKQYGLHL
+515 
-523 IGIVSNHCYTL
+523 
-534 LLGRLY
+534 

>member
-29 ITFVNLYTVRWVLA
+29 LTFVNLYTVRWVLA

-110 LFEIVGPWL
+110 LFEIVDPWL

-178 LLIAYCIGITG
+178 LLIAYYIGMTG

-202 EAFMVMMLYVI
+202 EAFMVMLLYII

-222 KYTIVKKKKT
+222 KYTIVKKKT

-286 LTNSIAIAF
+286 LTNSVVIAF
-295 RPAMIKSYSA
+295 RPAMIKAYSSN
-305 KENKYLEQLFFAS
+305 ENGYLEQLFLLAARQYSICCRWFSSHSS
-318 SKAIL
+318 SKQRRCSH
-323 YLLAMVLIPFIFE
+323 F
-336 AETLLTL
+336 
-343 WLGECT
+343 G
-349 PTMVLFARLYAVYT
+349 
-363 ICLALHNPITTIIQA
+363 
-378 TGNIRKYSMYVE
+378 
-390 SMTILCLPVSW
+390 
-401 LLFKLGMPP
+401 
-410 YFVFVT
+410 
-416 MIGLCILAH
+416 
-425 IIRLLMLQSSIS
+425 
-437 VFTIS
+437 
-442 KYLVRLVLP
+442 
-451 GILIIS
+451 
-457 ITTLIVYCIETLHVN
+457 
-472 RIFQFLL
+472 
-479 SFAVSAISIS
+479 
-489 ILLYAVGISKKE
+489 
-501 RTLIKELVN
+501 
-510 RKLKK
+510 
-515 IKQYGLHL
+515 
-523 IGIVSNHCYTL
+523 
-534 LLGRLY
+534 

>member
-1 MYANCKDIQNRSKR
+1 MSDKNKDIQNRSKR

-29 ITFVNLYTVRWVLA
+29 ITFVNLYTVRWVLS
-43 GLGTEDYG
+43 GLGAEDYG

-64 CISSVL
+64 CFSSVL

-78 SFAMGKGESDRLKE
+78 SFAMGKGESGRLKE

-98 NIVVMIALVLLV
+98 NIVVLIAFV
-110 LFEIVGPWL
+110 LFIIFEILGPWL

-125 IPVER
+125 IPGNR
-130 MEAAQWILQFSL
+130 LEAALLILQFSL

-178 LLIAYCIGITG
+178 LLIAYCIGMTG
-189 GDDLV
+189 GDNLV

-202 EAFMVMMLYVI
+202 EALMVMMLYII
-213 IARRKYPEC
+213 IAKKKYPEC
-222 KYTIVKKKKT
+222 KYTIVRKMS

-252 GMTQGSTIIL
+252 GMTQGSTILL

-273 FGIANQIYNAINT
+273 FGIANQVYNATIT
-286 LTNSIAIAF
+286 LTNSIVIAF

-305 KENKYLEQLFFAS
+305 KENGYLEQLFFAS

-323 YLLAMVLIPFIFE
+323 YLLSMVLIPFIFE
-336 AETLLTL
+336 AKTLLTL

-401 LLFKLGMPP
+401 VLFKLGMPS

-425 IIRLLMLQSSIS
+425 IIRLLMLQASIADLT
-437 VFTIS
+437 VS
-442 KYLVRLVLP
+442 KYLARLVLP

-457 ITTLIVYCIETLHVN
+457 MTTLIVYCIEGLHTN
-472 RIFQFLL
+472 RILQLIL
-479 SFAVSAISIS
+479 AFAVSAVSIS
-489 ILLYAVGISKKE
+489 ILLYVIGISKKE
-501 RTLIKELVN
+501 RSLIKELVN

-515 IKQYGLHL
+515 
-523 IGIVSNHCYTL
+523 
-534 LLGRLY
+534 

>member
-29 ITFVNLYTVRWVLA
+29 LTFVNLYTVRWVLA

-178 LLIAYCIGITG
+178 LLIAYCIGMTG

-202 EAFMVMMLYVI
+202 EAFMVMLLYVI

-222 KYTIVKKKKT
+222 KYTIVKKKP

-286 LTNSIAIAF
+286 LTNSVVIAF
-295 RPAMIKSYSA
+295 RPAMIKAYSSN
-305 KENKYLEQLFFAS
+305 ENGYLEQLFLLAARQYSICCRWFSSHSS
-318 SKAIL
+318 SKQRRCSH
-323 YLLAMVLIPFIFE
+323 F
-336 AETLLTL
+336 
-343 WLGECT
+343 G
-349 PTMVLFARLYAVYT
+349 
-363 ICLALHNPITTIIQA
+363 
-378 TGNIRKYSMYVE
+378 
-390 SMTILCLPVSW
+390 
-401 LLFKLGMPP
+401 
-410 YFVFVT
+410 
-416 MIGLCILAH
+416 
-425 IIRLLMLQSSIS
+425 
-437 VFTIS
+437 
-442 KYLVRLVLP
+442 
-451 GILIIS
+451 
-457 ITTLIVYCIETLHVN
+457 
-472 RIFQFLL
+472 
-479 SFAVSAISIS
+479 
-489 ILLYAVGISKKE
+489 
-501 RTLIKELVN
+501 
-510 RKLKK
+510 
-515 IKQYGLHL
+515 
-523 IGIVSNHCYTL
+523 
-534 LLGRLY
+534 

>member
-1 MYANCKDIQNRSKR
+1 MSEKNKDIQNRSKR

-64 CISSVL
+64 CFSSVL

-78 SFAMGKGESDRLKE
+78 SFAMGKGEQERLKE

-98 NIVVMIALVLLV
+98 NIVMLIAFV
-110 LFEIVGPWL
+110 LFVLFKLAGPWL
-119 ISTQLT
+119 VSTQLT
-125 IPVER
+125 IPAER
-130 MEAAQWILQFSL
+130 LEAAQWILQFSL

-178 LLIAYCIGITG
+178 LLIAYCIGLTG
-189 GDDLV
+189 GDNLV

-222 KYTIVKKKKT
+222 KYTIVKKKT

-286 LTNSIAIAF
+286 LTNSVVIAF

-305 KENKYLEQLFFAS
+305 KENGYLEQLFFAS

-323 YLLAMVLIPFIFE
+323 YLLSMVLIPFIFE
-336 AETLLTL
+336 AETLLKL
-343 WLGECT
+343 WLGACT

-401 LLFKLGMPP
+401 LLFKLGMPS

-425 IIRLLMLQSSIS
+425 IIRLLMLQASIADLT
-437 VFTIS
+437 VS

-457 ITTLIVYCIETLHVN
+457 MTTLIVYGIEGLHTN
-472 RIFQFLL
+472 RILQLIL
-479 SFAVSAISIS
+479 AFAVSAVSIS

-501 RTLIKELVN
+501 RSLIKELVN

-515 IKQYGLHL
+515 
-523 IGIVSNHCYTL
+523 
-534 LLGRLY
+534 

>member
-29 ITFVNLYTVRWVLA
+29 ITFVNLYTVRWILA

-64 CISSVL
+64 CVSSVL

-78 SFAMGKGESDRLKE
+78 SFAMGKGEQERLKE

-98 NIVVMIALVLLV
+98 NIVMMIAFVLLV
-110 LFEIVGPWL
+110 LFELAGPWL
-119 ISTQLT
+119 VSTQLT
-125 IPVER
+125 IPQER
-130 MEAAQWILQFSL
+130 LEAAQWILQFSL

-178 LLIAYCIGITG
+178 LLIAYCIGMTG
-189 GDDLV
+189 GDNLV

-202 EAFMVMMLYVI
+202 EAFMVMLLYVI

-222 KYTIVKKKKT
+222 KYTIVKKKI

-286 LTNSIAIAF
+286 LTNSVVIAF
-295 RPAMIKSYSA
+295 RPAMIKAYSSN
-305 KENKYLEQLFFAS
+305 ENGYLELLFLLAARQYSICCRWFSSHSS
-318 SKAIL
+318 SKQRRCSH
-323 YLLAMVLIPFIFE
+323 F
-336 AETLLTL
+336 
-343 WLGECT
+343 G
-349 PTMVLFARLYAVYT
+349 
-363 ICLALHNPITTIIQA
+363 
-378 TGNIRKYSMYVE
+378 
-390 SMTILCLPVSW
+390 
-401 LLFKLGMPP
+401 
-410 YFVFVT
+410 
-416 MIGLCILAH
+416 
-425 IIRLLMLQSSIS
+425 
-437 VFTIS
+437 
-442 KYLVRLVLP
+442 
-451 GILIIS
+451 
-457 ITTLIVYCIETLHVN
+457 
-472 RIFQFLL
+472 
-479 SFAVSAISIS
+479 
-489 ILLYAVGISKKE
+489 
-501 RTLIKELVN
+501 
-510 RKLKK
+510 
-515 IKQYGLHL
+515 
-523 IGIVSNHCYTL
+523 
-534 LLGRLY
+534 

>member
-1 MYANCKDIQNRSKR
+1 MSEKNKDIQNRSKR

-78 SFAMGKGESDRLKE
+78 SFAMGKGEQERLKE

-98 NIVVMIALVLLV
+98 NIVMLIALFLFV
-110 LFEIVGPWL
+110 LFEIAGPWL
-119 ISTQLT
+119 VSTQLT
-125 IPVER
+125 IPGER
-130 MEAAQWILQFSL
+130 LEAAQWILQFSL

-178 LLIAYCIGITG
+178 LVIAYCIGMTG
-189 GDDLV
+189 GDNLV
-194 YYGAALML
+194 YYGVALML
-202 EAFMVMMLYVI
+202 EAFMVMLLYVI

-222 KYTIVKKKKT
+222 KYTIVKKKT

-286 LTNSIAIAF
+286 LTNSVVIAF

-305 KENKYLEQLFFAS
+305 KENEYLEQLFFAS
-318 SKAIL
+318 SKSIL

-425 IIRLLMLQSSIS
+425 IIRLLMLQASIS
-437 VFTIS
+437 DLTVS
-442 KYLVRLVLP
+442 KYLARLVLP

-457 ITTLIVYCIETLHVN
+457 ITTLIVYCVEGLHTN
-472 RIFQFLL
+472 WILQLLL
-479 SFAVSAISIS
+479 SFAISAVSIS
-489 ILLYAVGISKKE
+489 ILLYVIGISTKE
-501 RTLIKELVN
+501 RSLIEELVN
-510 RKLKK
+510 RKINK
-515 IKQYGLHL
+515 
-523 IGIVSNHCYTL
+523 
-534 LLGRLY
+534 

>member
-1 MYANCKDIQNRSKR
+1 MSEKNKDIQNRSKR

-64 CISSVL
+64 CVSSIL

-78 SFAMGKGESDRLKE
+78 SFAMGKGEQERLKE

-98 NIVVMIALVLLV
+98 NIVMMIALVLFI
-110 LFEIVGPWL
+110 LFEIAGPWL
-119 ISTQLT
+119 VSTQLT
-125 IPVER
+125 IPHER
-130 MEAAQWILQFSL
+130 LEAAQWILQFSL

-178 LLIAYCIGITG
+178 LLIAYCIGMTG
-189 GDDLV
+189 GDNLV

-202 EAFMVMMLYVI
+202 EAFMVMLLYVI

-222 KYTIVKKKKT
+222 KYSIVKKKA

-286 LTNSIAIAF
+286 LTNSVVIAF
-295 RPAMIKSYSA
+295 RPAMTKAYSSN
-305 KENKYLEQLFFAS
+305 ENGYLEQLFFAS

-323 YLLAMVLIPFIFE
+323 YLLSMVLIPFIFE

-349 PTMVLFARLYAVYT
+349 PTMVLFAQLYAVYT

-401 LLFKLGMPP
+401 VLFKLGMPS
-410 YFVFVT
+410 YYVFVT
-416 MIGLCILAH
+416 MIGLCVLAH
-425 IIRLLMLQSSIS
+425 IIRLLMLQTSIS
-437 VFTIS
+437 DLTVS
-442 KYLVRLVLP
+442 KYLARLVLP

-457 ITTLIVYCIETLHVN
+457 ITTLIIYCVEELHTN
-472 RIFQFLL
+472 RILQLFL
-479 SFAVSAISIS
+479 SFIVSGISIS

-501 RTLIKELVN
+501 RSLIKDLVN
-510 RKLKK
+510 RKIKK
-515 IKQYGLHL
+515 
-523 IGIVSNHCYTL
+523 
-534 LLGRLY
+534 

>member
-1 MYANCKDIQNRSKR
+1 
-15 IASNTL
+15 
-21 VLFARMLI
+21 MLI
-29 ITFVNLYTVRWVLA
+29 ITFINLHTVRWVLA

-64 CISSVL
+64 CVSSIL

-78 SFAMGKGESDRLKE
+78 SFAMGKGEQERLKE

-98 NIVVMIALVLLV
+98 NIVMMIALVLFI
-110 LFEIVGPWL
+110 LFEIAGPWL
-119 ISTQLT
+119 VSTQLT
-125 IPVER
+125 IPHER
-130 MEAAQWILQFSL
+130 LEAAQLILQFSL

-178 LLIAYCIGITG
+178 LLIAYCIGMTG
-189 GDDLV
+189 GDNLV

-202 EAFMVMMLYVI
+202 EAFMVMLLYVI

-222 KYTIVKKKKT
+222 KYTIVKKKI
-232 LYKELFSFSGWSFYG
+232 LYKELFFSGWSFYG

-286 LTNSIAIAF
+286 LTNSVAIAF
-295 RPAMIKSYSA
+295 RPAMIMSYSA

-336 AETLLTL
+336 VETLLTL
-343 WLGECT
+343 WLRECT

-401 LLFKLGMPP
+401 VLFKLGMPS
-410 YFVFVT
+410 YYVFVT

-437 VFTIS
+437 VFTIN

-472 RIFQFLL
+472 RILQLFL
-479 SFAVSAISIS
+479 SFIVSAISIS

-501 RTLIKELVN
+501 RSLIKDLVN
-510 RKLKK
+510 GKFKNK
-515 IKQYGLHL
+515 AIWV
-523 IGIVSNHCYTL
+523 I
-534 LLGRLY
+534 